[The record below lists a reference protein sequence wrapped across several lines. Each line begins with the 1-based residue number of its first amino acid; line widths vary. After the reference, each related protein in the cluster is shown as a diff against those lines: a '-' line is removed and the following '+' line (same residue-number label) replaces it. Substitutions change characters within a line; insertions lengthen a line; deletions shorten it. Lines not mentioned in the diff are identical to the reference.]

1 MLTPSA
7 PLNKPA
13 AFMFAIT
20 LIPTFTVLPWYLWT
34 QDTSA
39 WLWFWAGVLLWT
51 NGLSITAG
59 YHRLWAHRA
68 YEAAAPLKIF
78 YLLFGAMALQNSI
91 LVWASM
97 HRVHHK
103 DVDDV
108 DHDPYSIKR
117 GFWYAHMGWML
128 RDYPS
133 SQLDYKN
140 AKDLMEDKYVM
151 FQHRFYLPLVLL
163 MNVGLPLLMGW
174 AMGNVWG
181 GLLLLGVLRLV
192 LSHQFTF
199 FINSLAHCWGRQPYT
214 QDNTARDNDFLA
226 FFTYGEGY
234 HNYHHLF
241 QWDYR
246 NGIRWWQYDPTK
258 WLIAVSSW
266 VGLAKNLKRVPE
278 FQIQKAMVQRQIE
291 RARERLEKGH
301 QDQQERL
308 QQLRVLFE
316 QELQTFT
323 DTLNRWKALQSQR
336 FEAAKRDLNQQW
348 QQSEMAKNL
357 RQLEQQ
363 LADSLHQQRMRMQ
376 VLVAQAA

>member
-1 MLTPSA
+1 
-7 PLNKPA
+7 
-13 AFMFAIT
+13 
-20 LIPTFTVLPWYLWT
+20 
-34 QDTSA
+34 
-39 WLWFWAGVLLWT
+39 
-51 NGLSITAG
+51 
-59 YHRLWAHRA
+59 
-68 YEAAAPLKIF
+68 
-78 YLLFGAMALQNSI
+78 
-91 LVWASM
+91 M